1 MVSRAAAVFS
11 FKTIKTDLLTFL
23 FLFLI
28 PLPLP
33 TLSWPFPSSSSYNTI
48 MSALSASKQK
58 RLAAKA
64 AKENA
69 KKSSGASTPATGT
82 SGRNTPIPPL
92 ADEADGA
99 VDTIIPGL
107 NAMDIAKKKA
117 NDRNSTGVL
126 TSQPLSRDIKIE
138 SFSLSFHGRELI
150 SNTDIDIN
158 FGRRY
163 GLIGANGSGKST
175 FLECL
180 ANREVPIP
188 NHIDVSFD
196 ISLFPFLYLLL
207 FLFLLS

>member
-1 MVSRAAAVFS
+1 
-11 FKTIKTDLLTFL
+11 
-23 FLFLI
+23 
-28 PLPLP
+28 
-33 TLSWPFPSSSSYNTI
+33 

-64 AKENA
+64 AKEA
-69 KKSSGASTPATGT
+69 GKKSSGTSTPATGT

-92 ADEADGA
+92 NDEGDGP
-99 VDTIIPGL
+99 VDAIVPGL
-107 NAMDIAKKKA
+107 NAMDLAKKKA
-117 NDRNSTGVL
+117 NDRNSTGIL

-150 SNTDIDIN
+150 TNTDIDFN

-188 NHIDVSFD
+188 KHIDVSFD
-196 ISLFPFLYLLL
+196 IGRSPLLYLLL
-207 FLFLLS
+207 LFSFSCYHGCGWLWMYKRTTPSGFVTGRAWPPMCVCVCGSLVRIH